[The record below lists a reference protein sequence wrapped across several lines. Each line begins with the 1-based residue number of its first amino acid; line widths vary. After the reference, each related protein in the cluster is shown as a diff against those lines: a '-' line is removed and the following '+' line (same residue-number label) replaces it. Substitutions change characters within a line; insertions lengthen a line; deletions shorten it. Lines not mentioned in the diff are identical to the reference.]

1 MDSMLHATLGSFFTP
16 RLEMRL
22 YDRAEKF
29 TGDSVTNG
37 NFLTYFHEHVHLF
50 QALFTGYGHIQW
62 SSHRQASGYT
72 QSMWQKLWPDM
83 DGPRMPLSNCNS
95 NPNVNFKA
103 WQIYRVFKEN
113 NQISQSR
120 YLVNP
125 NTNSISGLN
134 LATMKSDWDINPII
148 ETPNGNKTLCTRDI
162 LEGHAH
168 FLECSC
174 AVAILK
180 LPQIAAESR
189 EGLSEIYTLAYDWFI
204 KECGADRHHIFPVIC
219 DLALQTSWD
228 PVVPRNEHEWQS
240 TNPSWRF
247 NLLTKALVSRP
258 DLSLG
263 KHDTWEDQYLNFCN
277 ALTDECNFKRLE
289 IILSERLNS
298 LQLLEKKPGLSPL
311 QKIMKKAMEYRLN
324 MPWLTVAPTEKSHE
338 FNLLF
343 NEFRIPAVLVEGR
356 FQSHSPLEEAMTVE
370 LIGELH
376 FQAFVDHLL
385 GNASPLTKESNE
397 LECGFS
403 RYEIFQGC
411 PFQVS
416 GDCMGRF
423 NPKDGLPVQLSRGNN
438 NVDQGCTFGAMLS
451 SMGVKAEDIEV
462 DYSTKFSGFSAV

>member
-29 TGDSVTNG
+29 TGDSATNR

-62 SSHRQASGYT
+62 SSHRQASGYVNRI
-72 QSMWQKLWPDM
+72 WCELWPEM
-83 DGPRMPLSNCNS
+83 NGPRMPLSNCNS
-95 NPNVNFKA
+95 NLKVNSKA
-103 WQIYRVFKEN
+103 WNLYQVFIEN
-113 NQISQSR
+113 NKIAQAR
-120 YLVNP
+120 YHVNKA
-125 NTNSISGLN
+125 TNSIGDLN
-134 LATMKSDWDINPII
+134 LVTIKFDWDINPII
-148 ETPNGNKTLCTRDI
+148 ETPSGSKALCTLDI

-180 LPQIAAESR
+180 LPQIAAENR
-189 EGLSEIYTLAYDWFI
+189 DDLSEVYTVAFDWFI
-204 KECGADRHHIFPVIC
+204 KECGAERRHIFPVIC

-228 PVVPRNEHEWQS
+228 PVVPRDEHEWRS

-247 NLLTKALVSRP
+247 YLLTKALVSRA

-263 KHDTWEDQYLNFCN
+263 QYDTWEVQYLDFCN
-277 ALTDECNFKRLE
+277 SLTDECSFKRLK
-289 IILSERLNS
+289 IILSERLIS

-311 QKIMKKAMEYRLN
+311 QHIMKKAMEYRLK
-324 MPWLTVAPTEKSHE
+324 MPWLTVDPTENSHE
-338 FNLLF
+338 FDLLF

-356 FQSHSPLEEAMTVE
+356 FQAQSPLEERMTVE

-376 FQAFVDHLL
+376 FHAFFDQLV
-385 GNASPLTKESNE
+385 GNASRLIKESNE

-403 RYEIFQGC
+403 RYDIHNGC
-411 PFQVS
+411 PYQVS
-416 GDCMGRF
+416 GDCIGRF
-423 NPKDGLPVQLSRGNN
+423 NPKDGLPVPLNLDNS
-438 NVDQGCTFGAMLS
+438 DFIQGCTFGAMFS
-451 SMGVKAEDIEV
+451 SMGIKVEDLEV
-462 DYSTKFSGFSAV
+462 DYSTEFSEV